1 MAKAIGSVRATDLNV
16 RGTLTRVSSG
26 RGGTFTP
33 AKGLGKCMVE
43 DLPGVI
49 SRAKL
54 QYIRDR
60 RAAARDRVGAEYSHL
75 ACRF

>member
-1 MAKAIGSVRATDLNV
+1 MAKAIGSVRASDTNL

-43 DLPGVI
+43 DLEGVI
-49 SRAKL
+49 ARAKA
-54 QYIRDR
+54 QYKRDR
-60 RAAARDRVGAEYSHL
+60 MAMIRGGSAT
-75 ACRF
+75 